1 MNNVVRGV
9 LCYTVPTDSVIIE
22 DYFDNEVYDAKTGFR
37 KGWLPYCE
45 YDNRPLEH
53 GNMYT
58 IIDKRVIH
66 VCTTDADGDLSK
78 YGFKERESAFG
89 PTPNERIWVN
99 MEV

>member
-9 LCYTVPTDSVIIE
+9 LRYTVPMNSVIIE
-22 DYFDNEVYDAKTGFR
+22 DYFDNEVYDTKTGFR
-37 KGWLPYCE
+37 EGWLPYCVH
-45 YDNRPLEH
+45 DNRPLEH

-66 VCTTDADGDLSK
+66 VCTTEAGGDLSK

>member
-9 LCYTVPTDSVIIE
+9 LRYTVPMNSVVIE
-22 DYFDNEVYDAKTGFR
+22 DYFDNEVYDTKTGFR
-37 KGWLPYCE
+37 EGWLPYCVH
-45 YDNRPLEH
+45 DNRPLEH

-66 VCTTDADGDLSK
+66 VCITDADGNLSK

>member
-1 MNNVVRGV
+1 MNNIVRGV
-9 LCYTVPTDSVIIE
+9 LCYTVPTDSAIIE

-37 KGWLPYCE
+37 EGWLSYYE
-45 YDNRPLEH
+45 YDNRPLKH

>member
-1 MNNVVRGV
+1 MNNIVRGV
-9 LCYTVPTDSVIIE
+9 LRYTVPMDSVIIE
-22 DYFDNEVYDAKTGFR
+22 NYFDNEVYDANKGFR
-37 KGWLPYCE
+37 EGWLPYCE
-45 YDNRPLEH
+45 YDNRPLEP

-58 IIDKRVIH
+58 TIDKMVIH
-66 VCTTDADGDLSK
+66 VCVTNADGDLSK

>member
-9 LCYTVPTDSVIIE
+9 LRYTVPMNSVIIE
-22 DYFDNEVYDAKTGFR
+22 DYFDNEVYDTKTGFR
-37 KGWLPYCE
+37 EGWLPYCVH
-45 YDNRPLEH
+45 DNRPLEH

-66 VCTTDADGDLSK
+66 VCITDADGDLSK

>member
-1 MNNVVRGV
+1 MNNIVRKV
-9 LCYTVPTDSVIIE
+9 TLFAIPTDSRIIE

-37 KGWLPYCE
+37 EGWLPYCE
-45 YDNRPLEH
+45 YDDRPLEP

-58 IIDKRVIH
+58 IIDKKAIYACV
-66 VCTTDADGDLSK
+66 TDTDGDLSK

-89 PTPNERIWVN
+89 STPNERIWVN